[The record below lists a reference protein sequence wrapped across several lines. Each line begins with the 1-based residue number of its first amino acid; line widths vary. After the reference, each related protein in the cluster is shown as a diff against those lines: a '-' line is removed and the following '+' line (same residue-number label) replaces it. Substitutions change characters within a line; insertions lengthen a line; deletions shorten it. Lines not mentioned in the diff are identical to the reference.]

1 MPVEVWFIAGLL
13 AIICVTFLLFK
24 RPIYECMFYG
34 FVLMAVLTANFSGG
48 VGGFF
53 SSLGSN
59 LLDNVVK
66 TSSDTLFFSIIG
78 FLVLAKILD
87 ATKAIDSIV
96 NILISIL
103 GRFKGGAAYI
113 AVVGSTFMGAL
124 SGSGAGN
131 VATTGVFTIPAM
143 KKSGIPAH
151 LAANIESASSTM
163 GNMIPPSGVILAALA
178 CYNEFSGAEMSQS
191 AFWIACWGVAL
202 WFILQRLVTV
212 FVFCRF
218 YKVQPMDRSELP
230 SFRQA
235 WKEGWKNLLLPVIIL
250 LPFVLDSLFKTTFFA
265 SRLGAGASNLSSC
278 LLLFTPGI
286 ASIYALLVN
295 RKNLR
300 TRDIFKT
307 VKSSV
312 SGIVPVGATIFFAYC
327 ISNLFTATNVGPAI
341 GEYIQSWN
349 MPLVALAFIVPL
361 ITALLGMVLPGSA
374 QTKIFGATIIS
385 IFAAAGGNPLLAA
398 VMLPVIT
405 GAMEGMT
412 PPLALCMYTAMG
424 IAGSKMKETTIN
436 CLIWVGIH
444 YLLAVVCLLGLLPII
459 GI

>member
-1 MPVEVWFIAGLL
+1 MVYELWCIIALL
-13 AIICVTFLLFK
+13 AIVCVTFLFLK

-34 FVLMAVLTANFSGG
+34 YALMIIMTNDYQNF
-48 VGGFF
+48 FTHIF
-53 SSLGSN
+53 
-59 LLDNVVK
+59 K
-66 TSSDTLFFSIIG
+66 TSTDTLFYSIIS

-87 ATKAIDSIV
+87 ATKAIDSVV
-96 NILISIL
+96 NILIAIL

-151 LAANIESASSTM
+151 LAANIESSSSTM

-191 AFWIACWGVAL
+191 TFWIACWGVAA
-202 WFILQRLVTV
+202 WFILQRLITV
-212 FVFCRF
+212 FIFCRY
-218 YKVQPMDRSELP
+218 YKVKPMDRTEIP
-230 SFRQA
+230 SLRKA
-235 WKEGWKNLLLPVIIL
+235 LKEGWKNLLLPLIIL
-250 LPFVLDSLFKTTFFA
+250 LPFVLDTIFKSNFYT
-265 SRLGAGASNLSSC
+265 SRLGEGASNFSSC

-286 ASIYALLVN
+286 AAVYALIVN
-295 RKNLR
+295 RKNLKL
-300 TRDIFKT
+300 TDTFKT
-307 VKSSV
+307 VKISV
-312 SGIVPVGATIFFAYC
+312 KGIVPVGATIFFAYC
-327 ISNLFTATNVGPAI
+327 ISNLFSSTNIGTEVGNLIKNWDLPI
-341 GEYIQSWN
+341 
-349 MPLVALAFIVPL
+349 VALAFIIPL
-361 ITALLGMVLPGSA
+361 ITAILGTVFPGSA
-374 QTKIFGATIIS
+374 QTKIFGSTIIA
-385 IFAAAGGNPLLAA
+385 IFAAAGGNPILVA

-412 PPLALCMYTAMG
+412 PPLALCMYTSMG
-424 IAGSKMKETTIN
+424 IAGSKMKETTLN

-444 YLLAVVCLLGLLPII
+444 YLLSVICLTGILPII

>member
-1 MPVEVWFIAGLL
+1 MPMEVLYIVALL
-13 AIICVTFLLFK
+13 AMIGITFILFK

-34 FVLMAVLTANFSGG
+34 YVLMVVLTGDFGNF
-48 VGGFF
+48 FTHIF
-53 SSLGSN
+53 
-59 LLDNVVK
+59 K
-66 TSSDTLFFSIIG
+66 TSTDTLFFSIIC

-96 NILISIL
+96 NILIAIF

-113 AVVGSTFMGAL
+113 AVVSSTFMGSL

-163 GNMIPPSGVILAALA
+163 GNMIPPSGVILTALA
-178 CYNEFSGAEMSQS
+178 CYNEFSGAEMAQS
-191 AFWIACWGVAL
+191 TFWIACWGVAL
-202 WFILQRLVTV
+202 WFILQRILTV
-212 FVFCRF
+212 FFFCKY
-218 YKVQPMDRSELP
+218 YKVQPMEKADIPNLKD
-230 SFRQA
+230 A
-235 WKEGWKNLLLPVIIL
+235 LKKGWKNLFLPVIIL
-250 LPFVLDSLFKTTFFA
+250 LPFVLDYFFKTTFFA
-265 SRLGAGASNLSSC
+265 SRLGSGAANLSSC

-286 ASIYALLVN
+286 AALYALIVN
-295 RKNLR
+295 RKN
-300 TRDIFKT
+300 FKITELFGT
-307 VKSSV
+307 VKKSV

-327 ISNLFTATNVGPAI
+327 ISSLFTSTDI
-341 GEYIQSWN
+341 GTVIGDYIKGWN
-349 MPLVALAFIVPL
+349 LPLVALAFIIPL
-361 ITALLGMVLPGSA
+361 VTAILGMVLPGSA
-374 QTKIFGATIIS
+374 QTKIFGGTIIAV
-385 IFAAAGGNPLLAA
+385 IAAAGGNPLVAA

-424 IAGSKMKETTIN
+424 IAGSKMKETTLN

-444 YLLAVVCLLGLLPII
+444 YLLSALCLWGLLPIL